1 MRRLLFILMFYAVSC
16 IGLAA
21 QVPSDSVPRITFGA
35 EWSYSATFFNGH
47 RYYFLAPEG
56 FRVDDRSDRFKYC
69 ADGEVFLHCGCNI
82 GSDWN
87 LSAYIGYTGIGDY
100 HSGIP
105 ISLRATRFFG
115 PDPLKDRWFAYCDA
129 GSGISLKKNPEEI
142 LTAKLGGG
150 YRMSLSRFT
159 KLDFLAS
166 LRFVYTH
173 PDIDFYGE
181 RIGTEYISRN
191 IGYILFLWHR
201 INILI

>member
-1 MRRLLFILMFYAVSC
+1 MRRMLFILLFSAVSC

-21 QVPSDSVPRITFGA
+21 RGTHESVPRLTFGA
-35 EWSYSATFFNGH
+35 EWSCSATFFCGH

-56 FRVDDRSDRFKYC
+56 FRVDDRSDRFKYY
-69 ADGEVFLHCGCNI
+69 ADGEVYLHCGCNM
-82 GSDWN
+82 GSNWN
-87 LSAYIGYTGIGDY
+87 LSAYAGYIGIGDF
-100 HSGIP
+100 HTGIP
-105 ISLRATRFFG
+105 MSLRVTRFFG

-129 GSGISLKKNPEEI
+129 GSGISLKKKPEEI

-181 RIGTEYISRN
+181 SIATENISRN
-191 IGYILFLWHR
+191 IGYILSASFGIGLTF
-201 INILI
+201 